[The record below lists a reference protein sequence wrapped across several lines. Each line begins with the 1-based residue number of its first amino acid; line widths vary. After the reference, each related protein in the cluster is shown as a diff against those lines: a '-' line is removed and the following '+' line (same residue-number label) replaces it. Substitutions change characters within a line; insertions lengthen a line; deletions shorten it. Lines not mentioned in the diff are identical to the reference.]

1 MVDTTFY
8 QGFAQQFT
16 KKEALLL
23 LKQRRDERLHD
34 KMEELERET
43 KRGFNEE
50 DWEKEEREKKELIE
64 RQKKDLEKKEKL
76 MALELE
82 KKLKEQQNNE
92 EENANQDNSNE
103 AMADFL
109 KNQRKRET
117 NAQRQQRL
125 AAEKMNEMM
134 EMRERHF
141 EWKLKS
147 VSLFEKKFFE
157 ILVLLLHHCNVLRL
171 SLEWICF
178 MLIPNVF
185 LYSYTFQPK
194 SNHVYT
200 DDSILSL
207 LLSPICSLTFVF
219 CFFFF
224 VNSTKIKL
232 EK

>member
-1 MVDTTFY
+1 MTLFNSNSYPLFSFNVKKKNNINIDIDEEIERIESIQAKMVDTTFY

-50 DWEKEEREKKELIE
+50 DWEKEEREKKNLIE

-76 MALELE
+76 IALELE
-82 KKLKEQQNNE
+82 KKLKEQKNNE

-141 EWKLKS
+141 AWKLKS
-147 VSLFEKKFFE
+147 VRLKKNVFE
-157 ILVLLLHHCNVLRL
+157 ILVL
-171 SLEWICF
+171 ITP
-178 MLIPNVF
+178 M
-185 LYSYTFQPK
+185 
-194 SNHVYT
+194 
-200 DDSILSL
+200 
-207 LLSPICSLTFVF
+207 
-219 CFFFF
+219 
-224 VNSTKIKL
+224 
-232 EK
+232 

>member
-147 VSLFEKKFFE
+147 VSLFEKKVFE
-157 ILVLLLHHCNVLRL
+157 ILVLLLHHCNVLR
-171 SLEWICF
+171 
-178 MLIPNVF
+178 
-185 LYSYTFQPK
+185 
-194 SNHVYT
+194 
-200 DDSILSL
+200 
-207 LLSPICSLTFVF
+207 
-219 CFFFF
+219 
-224 VNSTKIKL
+224 
-232 EK
+232 

>member
-50 DWEKEEREKKELIE
+50 DWEKEEREKKDLIE

-147 VSLFEKKFFE
+147 VSSFEKKSF
-157 ILVLLLHHCNVLRL
+157 
-171 SLEWICF
+171 
-178 MLIPNVF
+178 
-185 LYSYTFQPK
+185 
-194 SNHVYT
+194 
-200 DDSILSL
+200 
-207 LLSPICSLTFVF
+207 
-219 CFFFF
+219 
-224 VNSTKIKL
+224 
-232 EK
+232 